1 METQQE
7 VELVNKPSLPL
18 KIEQY
23 EMRGKTHIS
32 VSRGT
37 QELVIVPDKADWIIV
52 KVNGENETVQRGR
65 ELLEELLGPSPELEF
80 PRYGVRCIV
89 TDEVSYELQV
99 KTARLWNDGFIKLTK
114 EMMDVD
120 LTLRKLDF
128 EDSVAMIAV
137 ANHIESA
144 FDIFL

>member
-7 VELVNKPSLPL
+7 VEFVNKPSLPL

-32 VSRGT
+32 ISRGT
-37 QELVIVPDKADWIIV
+37 QELMIVPCKNDWIIV
-52 KVNGENETVQRGR
+52 KINGVCESAERGR
-65 ELLEELLGPSPELEF
+65 ELLKELLGPSPELEF

-89 TDEVSYELQV
+89 TDEVSYELQD

-114 EMMDVD
+114 EMMDAN
-120 LTLRKLDF
+120 LTLRRLEF
-128 EDSVAMIAV
+128 EDSASMIAV
-137 ANHIESA
+137 ANHIESS
-144 FDIFL
+144 FDDLR